1 MVWTPPGLLLALVLV
16 LLLLLLLLLLPGR
29 CSLALSKTHAAIAG
43 RPIRGGRPGT
53 GRVGARSCDS
63 AIAGSVS
70 LAQYKPLRWTGLR
83 RWAALALLAALPG
96 LGWAGP
102 ASPLGHRAGQPASR
116 CPGPQLDF
124 KPAGPGVWWVPA
136 RRGEADAANRGQ
148 VSNLLLA
155 RSGGGSLARLWA
167 LGSGPS
173 PALGAA
179 LACQARQRLGLPLTM
194 VISPWARPELVL
206 GVAGVQRVQPDARH
220 AAHAAVAEAMAAQCP
235 HCVDRLG
242 QRLGAAAADLGADPI
257 RLPTLRLQGEHGR
270 LGPFLWWRLARA
282 EGRWVTVWRLR
293 SQPLWLAPG
302 LLTEGSPPDGRDA
315 DLAALLPS
323 LQQLAALAQQ
333 DGAAARWLGEQG
345 GWMGAGAPLAH
356 AAYWQ
361 ALKAAVGSAIER
373 GDLEAAAAPALPA
386 GPGWSAGWAG
396 HPWHGLN
403 WQRAWRQMEPELL
416 AAPPR

>member
-1 MVWTPPGLLLALVLV
+1 MA
-16 LLLLLLLLLLPGR
+16 
-29 CSLALSKTHAAIAG
+29 
-43 RPIRGGRPGT
+43 
-53 GRVGARSCDS
+53 VG
-63 AIAGSVS
+63 
-70 LAQYKPLRWTGLR
+70 
-83 RWAALALLAALPG
+83 LLAALPG

-102 ASPLGHRAGQPASR
+102 SGTPGTPGTLGTLGKLGKFGKLGHHAGQAASH

-124 KPAGPGVWWVPA
+124 KPVGPGVWWVPA
-136 RRGEADAANRGQ
+136 QRGEADAANRGQ

-155 RSGGGSLARLWA
+155 RSGRAAQARLWA

-179 LACQARQRLGLPLTM
+179 LACQARQRLGLALTR

-206 GVAGVQRVQPDARH
+206 GVAGVQRVQPGAVH
-220 AAHAAVAEAMAAQCP
+220 AAHAAVADAMAAQCP
-235 HCVDRLG
+235 HCVDRLA

-257 RLPTLRLQGEHGR
+257 RLPTLRLQGEQGR
-270 LGPFLWWRLARA
+270 LGPFLWWRLPRA

-315 DLAALLPS
+315 DLALLLAS
-323 LQQLAALAQQ
+323 LQRLAVLAQP

-345 GWMGAGAPLAH
+345 PWMGASAPQDH

-361 ALKAAVGSAIER
+361 ALQTAVAGAIER
-373 GDLEAAAAPALPA
+373 GDLEAADAPALPA

-403 WQRAWRQMEPELL
+403 WQRAWRRLEPGLL
-416 AAPPR
+416 AAPPPPR

>member
-1 MVWTPPGLLLALVLV
+1 MGHGVDSSWLVVV
-16 LLLLLLLLLLPGR
+16 LLPLLRR
-29 CSLALSKTHAAIAG
+29 CRLALSKTHAAGAG
-43 RPIRGGRPGT
+43 WPRGGVPRST
-53 GRVGARSCDS
+53 GRVDARSCDS
-63 AIAGSVS
+63 AAAGRVS
-70 LAQYKPLRWTGLR
+70 LAQYKPLAWARLWRWVGVGL
-83 RWAALALLAALPG
+83 LVALPG
-96 LGWAGP
+96 LGGAGAADHLARPP
-102 ASPLGHRAGQPASR
+102 ARA
-116 CPGPQLDF
+116 CPGPRLDF
-124 KPAGPGVWWVPA
+124 KVAGPGVWWVPA
-136 RRGEADAANRGQ
+136 QRGEADAANRGQ
-148 VSNLLLA
+148 VSNLLLV
-155 RSGGGSLARLWA
+155 RSGNAGHARLWA

-179 LACQARQRLGLPLTM
+179 LACQARLRLGLALTA

-206 GVAGVQRVQPDARH
+206 GVAGVQRVQPGAVH
-220 AAHAAVAEAMAAQCP
+220 AAHAAVADAMAAQCA
-235 HCVDRLG
+235 HCVDRLS

-257 RLPTLRLQGEHGR
+257 RLPTLRLQGERGR

-315 DLAALLPS
+315 DLALLLGS

-345 GWMGAGAPLAH
+345 GWMGASAPLDH

-373 GDLEAAAAPALPA
+373 GDLEAAAAPPLPA
-386 GPGWSAGWAG
+386 GPGWSADWAD
-396 HPWHGLN
+396 HPWHGFN
-403 WQRAWRQMEPELL
+403 WQRAWRQLEPDLL
-416 AAPPR
+416 ALPPPR